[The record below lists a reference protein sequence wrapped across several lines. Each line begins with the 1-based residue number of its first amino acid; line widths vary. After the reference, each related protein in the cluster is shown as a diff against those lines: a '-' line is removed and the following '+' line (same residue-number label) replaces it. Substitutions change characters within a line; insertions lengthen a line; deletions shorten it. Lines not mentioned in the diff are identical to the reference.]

1 MNWPYLFSRFQNCSI
16 NLLFRDFYYF
26 QHLFFFNI
34 LQFLHPAGSG
44 RTPLLSRQGDPT
56 HFPFLNSLQL
66 LQELWTATP
75 LHVSGSPGFP
85 EHLFFFISLQ
95 SRQPFRRGS
104 VRPFFRVLNLL
115 IWASWAIWADQ
126 LDKLKFFRKALSS
139 ARSARS
145 AQPAQLSSTSSAQ
158 LAQLS

>member
-1 MNWPYLFSRFQNCSI
+1 MKNFIRYFKSTFDRRDYFRKKLFWEFSDFFKLQLCTDE
-16 NLLFRDFYYF
+16 LTLFVFSFPKLFNKLIISWFYYF

-56 HFPFLNSLQL
+56 HFPFLKSLQL

-95 SRQPFRRGS
+95 SRQPFRNGS
-104 VRPFFRVLNLL
+104 VRPFFRVVNLL
-115 IWASWAIWADQ
+115 SW
-126 LDKLKFFRKALSS
+126 
-139 ARSARS
+139 
-145 AQPAQLSSTSSAQ
+145 PAW
-158 LAQLS
+158 